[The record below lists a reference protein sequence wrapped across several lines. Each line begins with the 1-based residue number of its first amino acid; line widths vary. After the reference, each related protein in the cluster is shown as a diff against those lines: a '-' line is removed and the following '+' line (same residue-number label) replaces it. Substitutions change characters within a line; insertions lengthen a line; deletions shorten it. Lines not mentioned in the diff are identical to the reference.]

1 MHPRIFELLQQELRD
16 GFPGLAGGEVA
27 ATIPISDRIIN
38 ELIASLIPEGGKVRD
53 VTIAS
58 EPGNLLSA
66 KARLSG
72 PSLLPSIPV
81 TFVIDQQPEFPLR
94 PVLGLKLS
102 QPSKFVA
109 MAFSTLPSMVTL
121 PPALT
126 ITGDLVL
133 INIRQL
139 AADKGL
145 DSWLAYVSE
154 LKVTTRASA
163 VVLNLRLRVPTA

>member
-1 MHPRIFELLQQELRD
+1 MHPRILELLQQELRD
-16 GFPGLAGGEVA
+16 GFPGLAGSEVV
-27 ATIPISDRIIN
+27 ATIPIADRIIN
-38 ELIASLIPEGGKVRD
+38 ELIASLIPEHGKVRE

-81 TFVIDQQPEFPLR
+81 TFVIDQQPEFPSR

-102 QPSKFVA
+102 HPSKFVS
-109 MAFSTLPSMVTL
+109 MAFSTMPSMVTL
-121 PPALT
+121 PPSLT
-126 ITGDLVL
+126 VTGDRVF

-139 AADKGL
+139 LAERGL
-145 DSWLAYVSE
+145 DSWLAYVAD

-163 VVLNLRLRVPTA
+163 IVLNARLTVPDT

>member
-1 MHPRIFELLQQELRD
+1 MHPRILELLQQELRD
-16 GFPGLAGGEVA
+16 GFPGLTGGEVA

-38 ELIASLIPEGGKVRD
+38 ELIVSLIPEGGKVRD

-126 ITGDLVL
+126 ITGDRRPHQHTSARC
-133 INIRQL
+133 RQGTRFM
-139 AADKGL
+139 ARVCGGPERH
-145 DSWLAYVSE
+145 DSCQRRCSE
-154 LKVTTRASA
+154 RATESSDA
-163 VVLNLRLRVPTA
+163 

>member
-1 MHPRIFELLQQELRD
+1 MHPRILELLQQELRD
-16 GFPGLAGGEVA
+16 GFPGLTGGEVA
-27 ATIPISDRIIN
+27 ATIPIADRIIN
-38 ELIASLIPEGGKVRD
+38 ELIVSLIPEGGKVRD
-53 VTIAS
+53 VTIAT

-66 KARLSG
+66 KARLAG

-81 TFVIDQQPEFPLR
+81 TFMIDQQPEFPLR

-109 MAFSTLPSMVTL
+109 MAFSTLPSLVTL

-126 ITGDLVL
+126 IAGDRVL

-145 DSWLAYVSE
+145 DSWLAYVAD
-154 LKVTTRASA
+154 LNVTTRASA
-163 VVLNLRLRVPTA
+163 VVLNVRLRVPSA